1 MYSSGREVADFCPK
15 LWDATM
21 ARTSHALGNADMA
34 SLRSMWRT
42 WQQGS
47 FLWMDPA
54 SLDVPSREAYVAESA
69 KAHRAMRCCWHR
81 QHLGQNQ
88 PYMAHASYVEG
99 LRRATANTA
108 DKEYVMNAKS
118 LNLVAVC
125 KRPSIPPA
133 RWLCLQLPLC
143 SWLVLL
149 WMIHGLQREL
159 CTNSCLQMSSY
170 VDNFWLQQVKLRL
183 LRSCFAVGSKV
194 DSLCCSN

>member
-1 MYSSGREVADFCPK
+1 M
-15 LWDATM
+15 
-21 ARTSHALGNADMA
+21 
-34 SLRSMWRT
+34 
-42 WQQGS
+42 
-47 FLWMDPA
+47 
-54 SLDVPSREAYVAESA
+54 
-69 KAHRAMRCCWHR
+69 HRATPTWPACGACGVRGSKVFFCGWTQHLWTCPAVKPMLQKGPKRIEPCDVGWHR